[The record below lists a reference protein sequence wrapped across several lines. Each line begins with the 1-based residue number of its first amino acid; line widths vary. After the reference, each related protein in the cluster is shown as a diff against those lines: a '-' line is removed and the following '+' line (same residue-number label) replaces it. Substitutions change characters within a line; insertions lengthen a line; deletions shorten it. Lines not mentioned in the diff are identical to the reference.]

1 MTKTELKKLKEL
13 DAFLKERN
21 MELRGRNIIVGFNVN
36 EYNGKDNY
44 VQLNLNIGFIQGSS
58 SDIEELNETPRIKN
72 HYYIQKGKLKQY

>member
-21 MELRGRNIIVGFNVN
+21 MKLSGRNIIVGFNAN
-36 EYNGKDNY
+36 KYNGKDNY

-58 SDIEELNETPRIKN
+58 SDIEELNETPKIKN

>member
-72 HYYIQKGKLKQY
+72 HYYIQEGKLKQY

>member
-13 DAFLKERN
+13 DAFLNERN
-21 MELRGRNIIVGFNVN
+21 MKLSGRNIIVGFNAN
-36 EYNGKDNY
+36 KYNGKDNY

-58 SDIEELNETPRIKN
+58 SDIEELNETPKIKN

>member
-13 DAFLKERN
+13 DALLKERN

>member
-1 MTKTELKKLKEL
+1 MTKPELKKLKEL
-13 DAFLKERN
+13 DAFLNERN
-21 MELRGRNIIVGFNVN
+21 MKLSGRNIIVGFNAN
-36 EYNGKDNY
+36 KYNGKDNY

>member
-1 MTKTELKKLKEL
+1 MTKKELKKLKEL

>member
-58 SDIEELNETPRIKN
+58 SDIEELNETPTIKN
-72 HYYIQKGKLKQY
+72 HYYIQEGKLKQY